1 MGSSSSYQ
9 LNTVSSFVKYQSIF
23 VQDGGSL
30 HVRVDPVN
38 KVAGLGVHSGVARLG
53 TSVTPADNS
62 VKTKSTHEGA
72 ARVSLQ

>member
-1 MGSSSSYQ
+1 M
-9 LNTVSSFVKYQSIF
+9 
-23 VQDGGSL
+23 
-30 HVRVDPVN
+30 RVDPVN